1 VPKKT
6 LLSWSS
12 GKDSAW
18 ALHVLRRRT
27 DLKIVGLVTTINEV
41 HQRVAIHG
49 VRRELLER
57 QAEAVELPLQIVDL
71 PSPCSNDDY
80 ESAMRSLLSEARG
93 AGVECMAF
101 GDLFLQ
107 DIRRYREEKM
117 AGTGISPLF
126 PLWEMDTR
134 QLAGEMIGAG
144 LRAYVSCLD
153 PKKVPATCAGREF
166 NDELLRN
173 LPPDVD
179 PCGENGEFHTF
190 AFDGPM
196 FARPLRIAPG
206 EVVTRDGFVY
216 ADLMFALNGS

>member
-1 VPKKT
+1 MPKKT

-27 DLKIVGLVTTINEV
+27 DLEVVGLVTTLNEV

-49 VRRELLER
+49 VRRELLEY
-57 QAEAVELPLQIVDL
+57 QAETVGLPLRIVDL
-71 PSPCSNDDY
+71 PSPCSNDEY
-80 ESAMRSLLSEARG
+80 ESAMRRLISSARDS
-93 AGVECMAF
+93 GVECMAF

-117 AGTGISPLF
+117 AGTGVTPLF

-134 QLAGEMIGAG
+134 VLAREMIGGG
-144 LRAYVSCLD
+144 LRAFVSCLD
-153 PKKVPATCAGREF
+153 PKQVPMDCAGREF
-166 NDELLRN
+166 NDELLRS
-173 LPPDVD
+173 LPPGVD

-196 FARPLRIAPG
+196 FAHPLSVVPG
-206 EVVTRDGFVY
+206 EVVERDGFVY
-216 ADLMFALNGS
+216 ADLLQNRER

>member
-27 DLKIVGLVTTINEV
+27 DLEIVGLVTTLNEV

-57 QAEAVELPLQIVDL
+57 QAQEVELPLQLVDL

-80 ESAMRSLLSEARG
+80 ESAMRRLISEARG
-93 AGVECMAF
+93 SGVECMAF

-117 AGTGISPLF
+117 AGTGITPLF
-126 PLWEMDTR
+126 PLWGMDTR
-134 QLAGEMIGAG
+134 QLAGEMIGGG

-196 FARPLRIAPG
+196 FARPLHIAPG

-216 ADLMFALNGS
+216 ADLMFAPNGS

>member
-1 VPKKT
+1 MPKKT

-18 ALHVLRRRT
+18 ALHVLRRQT
-27 DLKIVGLVTTINEV
+27 DLEIVGLVTTINEV

-80 ESAMRSLLSEARG
+80 ESAMRSLISEARG
-93 AGVECMAF
+93 SGVECMAF

-117 AGTGISPLF
+117 AGTGITPLF

-134 QLAGEMIGAG
+134 QLAGEMIGRG

-153 PKKVPATCAGREF
+153 PKKVPVSCAGREF

-173 LPPDVD
+173 LPPEVD

-216 ADLMFALNGS
+216 ADLMFAPNGS